1 MRSPH
6 ELHTSRREFPKK
18 LVKRMF
24 RPLFPFHSSISSC
37 SLCVSSRHQ
46 TGPQTAK
53 EKLTPADSSPSIL
66 IWSEECA
73 WKDGLRRTGW
83 GLRWNLL
90 DFVVVTMSLV
100 ALGPINAPI
109 SVIRVTRAFR
119 AVRILDLFS
128 EGGGG
133 GGLQRV
139 HKASYIFREFDMLLS
154 GWCRRI
160 LVYYC

>member
-1 MRSPH
+1 MVLLVSY
-6 ELHTSRREFPKK
+6 ECARRMNCTPVVVNSQKK
-18 LVKRMF
+18 LVKGMF

-128 EGGGG
+128 GGGG
-133 GGLQRV
+133 RGAAACAQSKL
-139 HKASYIFREFDMLLS
+139 YIS
-154 GWCRRI
+154 RI
-160 LVYYC
+160 